1 MKKNLLVLTFLAIR
15 LNVYCQPAVKI
26 FAFEQENLPGTIP
39 SGLKDENGNPQKK
52 AAAKKNYFIYLSF
65 KRTYK
70 VAPLQIFI
78 KGKAFPIQ
86 ANDVQTTPV
95 EYVSNTIPRSP
106 EKMILVPKTTNKVLE
121 IKLGEASMQDK
132 KNSYIQKLSNKNDIV
147 IAYLWNK
154 KKYFTTLKKL
164 KKLESKANE

>member
-1 MKKNLLVLTFLAIR
+1 MKKNLLVLTFLAIG
-15 LNVYCQPAVKI
+15 LNGYCQPAVKI

-39 SGLKDENGNPQKK
+39 SGVKDENGNPQKK

-65 KRTYK
+65 KRTYT

-78 KGKAFPIQ
+78 KGKAFSMQ
-86 ANDVQTTPV
+86 TNDIQTTPV
-95 EYVSNTIPRSP
+95 EYASNTIPA

-121 IKLGEASMQDK
+121 IKIGEVSIQNK
-132 KNSYIQKLSNKNDIV
+132 KNPYVQKLSNKNDIV